1 VRHIC
6 HLVNGMPLAI
16 LLAAAWLEV
25 LSLAKIAA
33 EIERTYEFL
42 EIDLQDMPTRHRSM
56 RAVFEQSWN
65 LLGASERQV
74 FAALSVFRGGFT
86 EEAALQVA
94 DAALKDIFSLLRK
107 SLLRRVRG
115 ERFTIHE
122 LLR

>member
-1 VRHIC
+1 
-6 HLVNGMPLAI
+6 MPLAI

-94 DAALKDIFSLLRK
+94 DASLKDIFSLLRK